1 MAARTQV
8 TIRQVARAAGVST
21 QTVSRVINN
30 RPDVAPE
37 TRLRVQRTINRM
49 GYRPNALARSLIHR
63 RSHTLGVVTT
73 KLDYYGPSRTL
84 IGIEKESRTLG
95 YSLLLDLLHHPE
107 VEDVEELLNRLLSRQ
122 VDGLI
127 WAIPEI
133 GSNRN
138 WLQNK
143 RLHIPV
149 PVIYLSMESR
159 PHVLSASIDNR
170 QGGFLATQHLV
181 DQGYRQIGIITG
193 PLDWW
198 EARERMAGWE
208 ATLAAKGIIRE
219 ASQIVEGDWSATSGE
234 QGILR
239 LLEQYPQLE
248 AVFACN
254 DQMALGVLQGAHRS
268 GRRVPEDLAVVGFDN
283 MPESAFFY
291 PPLTTIHQKLVELG
305 CTAVR
310 ELCRIIDTEEEDR
323 AEIIPGE
330 ITLQTSLVI
339 RESTVARR
347 NEN

>member
-1 MAARTQV
+1 
-8 TIRQVARAAGVST
+8 
-21 QTVSRVINN
+21 VSRVINN

-37 TRLRVQRTINRM
+37 TRLRVQRTISRM
-49 GYRPNALARSLIHR
+49 GYRPNAIARSLIHR

-73 KLDYYGPSRTL
+73 KLDYFGPSRTL
-84 IGIEKESRTLG
+84 IGIEKESRALG

-107 VEDVEELLNRLLSRQ
+107 EDVEELLNRLLSRQ

-133 GSNRN
+133 GSNRS
-138 WLQNK
+138 WLQNR
-143 RLHIPV
+143 RLQIPV
-149 PVIYLSMESR
+149 PVIYLSMQTR
-159 PHVLSASIDNR
+159 PDLLVASIDNR
-170 QGGFLATQHLV
+170 HGGFLATQHLL
-181 DQGYRQIGIITG
+181 DQGYRQNGIITG
-193 PLDWW
+193 PLEWW
-198 EARERMAGWE
+198 EARERLTGWE
-208 ATLAAKGIIRE
+208 AATAANGIIGE
-219 ASQIVEGDWSATSGE
+219 AGQIVEGDWSATSGE

-291 PPLTTIHQKLVELG
+291 PPLTTVQQQLVELG

-310 ELCRIIDTEEEDR
+310 ELCRIIDAEEQDKP
-323 AEIIPGE
+323 EILPGE
-330 ITLQTSLVI
+330 IMLQPSLIV
-339 RESTVARR
+339 RESSVARR